1 MRRASSLGA
10 LARLELLHARGEL
23 RWALFAFGIDSEHDR
38 GFLERTYQAYMALV
52 VLVALGLMWSGVLAA
67 IAAGAASLGE
77 SVAHGLAGA
86 LGAALPAAA
95 LLVDAT
101 RYLRGSPFGLIRPD
115 FSFLARLAA
124 PEELV
129 LARSWR
135 PVAAHLLCGVL
146 VGWTLA
152 VLAGAASVSVL
163 VWAAG
168 LAARLVAAWLAALLA
183 GLARCAVARPGRRA
197 TTAALGV
204 SSLGVAA
211 LASLAA
217 AAPTP
222 AWCAAVLVLACADA
236 RVAERADMAFVIDD
250 SAPGAAL
257 HELRHLALVDAGA
270 YGEARRHVRRRCRRV
285 PRASW
290 HFGTGPRACTSRAL
304 AALVRRPSSL
314 GGLLSLA
321 ALLSVG
327 AVLMAQGTQTWLLLG
342 WLLCLGQGLV
352 AHPPELGAVFRDDC
366 ANRLLRGLLPLSTL
380 GLLAS
385 DVLPA
390 LSVSVGAS
398 LVVTGAAAALVGASL
413 PAALAL
419 TLALHAVVT
428 LACGLD
434 DPRRVALG
442 PRLTC
447 MSFSVLAY
455 LAAGAL
461 ALLGA
466 VWALGCLV
474 AGAALLVWWLR

>member
-1 MRRASSLGA
+1 M
-10 LARLELLHARGEL
+10 
-23 RWALFAFGIDSEHDR
+23 
-38 GFLERTYQAYMALV
+38 
-52 VLVALGLMWSGVLAA
+52 
-67 IAAGAASLGE
+67 
-77 SVAHGLAGA
+77 
-86 LGAALPAAA
+86 
-95 LLVDAT
+95 
-101 RYLRGSPFGLIRPD
+101 
-115 FSFLARLAA
+115 
-124 PEELV
+124 

-183 GLARCAVARPGRRA
+183 GLARCAVARPGRLA

-222 AWCAAVLVLACADA
+222 AWCAAALVLACADA

-366 ANRLLRGLLPLSTL
+366 ANRLLRGLLPLSAL

-390 LSVSVGAS
+390 LAVSVGAS